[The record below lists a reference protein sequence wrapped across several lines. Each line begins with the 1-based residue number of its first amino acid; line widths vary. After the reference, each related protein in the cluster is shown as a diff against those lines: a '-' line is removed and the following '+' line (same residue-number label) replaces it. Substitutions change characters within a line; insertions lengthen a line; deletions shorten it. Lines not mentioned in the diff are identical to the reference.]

1 MTEIWENSFMRTHE
15 RKGGRIWIT
24 VSILFFNGLVIFFLV
39 YQIKAQRNAY
49 LTLRSE
55 DGFLLMDMASRQLLD
70 ALENDVNPSS
80 DIRTLLNRLAQNRD
94 VDFVLFQDAAG
105 TTRFSQPTHLETAT
119 VPSRDPAILEAV
131 YANDPFTRLIRLADH
146 NSLECIWPLYS
157 GPRYSGVLRVGLSVS
172 FVNILNRHFGRTM
185 GIAVA
190 LILLL
195 NGAFLVV
202 VRLNRKVVRDGQT
215 FRTVLN
221 GISDGVL
228 IGQGNETV
236 LQNGAFQQLF
246 PDGIPNVL
254 LDCTDHTCHITIDG
268 RRLLVL
274 RSTSDRMS
282 IFIVRDVSIDRI
294 AEETTERE
302 KRLFSMGKLSSVFAH
317 EIRNPLNTISMI
329 VQQMQVGN
337 GCAPEEREL
346 MDIVR
351 REIDRLN
358 EHVQQYIR
366 ISRLPAIHPKPTDM
380 RHLLTDVVQLYR
392 QSHRHVVWSVEPTAE
407 KTETTWLVDPDQLRS
422 LLTNLLDNSIHA
434 DATEIRLALHR
445 EQDYFVLRITDNG
458 SGMSEEV
465 RERAFE
471 LYYTTRESGSGLGLA
486 HVQRIMTAHNG
497 LISLVS
503 EPDNGTE
510 IQLYFPVEGGRTA

>member
-1 MTEIWENSFMRTHE
+1 MSTHE

-24 VSILFFNGLVIFFLV
+24 VSILFFNGLVIFFLM

-55 DGFLLMDMASRQLLD
+55 DGFLLMDMASRQLID
-70 ALENDVNPSS
+70 ALEDDVTVSS

-94 VDFVLFQDAAG
+94 VDFVLFQDTTG
-105 TTRFSQPTHLETAT
+105 TARFSQPTHLEANTD
-119 VPSRDPAILEAV
+119 PSRDSAILEAI
-131 YANDPFTRLIRLADH
+131 YANEPFTRLLHLADH
-146 NSLECIWPLYS
+146 DSLECIWPLYS

-195 NGAFLVV
+195 NGAFLLV

-228 IGQGNETV
+228 IRQGNETV
-236 LQNGAFQQLF
+236 LQNGAFRQLF
-246 PDGIPNVL
+246 PDRIPDAL
-254 LDCTDHTCHITIDG
+254 LDCTDHTCHITIDS

-274 RSTSDRMS
+274 RSTSAALS
-282 IFIVRDVSIDRI
+282 IFIVRDVSIERI
-294 AEETTERE
+294 AEETTQRE

-329 VQQMQVGN
+329 VQQMQIGN

-346 MDIVR
+346 LDIVS

-366 ISRLPAIHPKPTDM
+366 ISRLPAIQPKPTDM
-380 RHLLTDVVQLYR
+380 RHLLTDVVRLYR
-392 QSHRHVVWSVEPTAE
+392 QSHRHVELSVEPSS
-407 KTETTWLVDPDQLRS
+407 ETMDVTWSVDSDQLRS
-422 LLTNLLDNSIHA
+422 MLTNLLDNSIHA
-434 DATEIRLALHR
+434 GATRIRLILHR
-445 EQDYFVLRITDNG
+445 ENDYLVLRVTDNG
-458 SGMSEEV
+458 SGMSEEI

-471 LYYTTRESGSGLGLA
+471 LYYTTRENGSGLGLP

-497 LISLVS
+497 LVSLVS
-503 EPDNGTE
+503 EPGNGTE

>member
-1 MTEIWENSFMRTHE
+1 M
-15 RKGGRIWIT
+15 T
-24 VSILFFNGLVIFFLV
+24 VSVLFFNGLVIFFLV

-55 DGFLLMDMASRQLLD
+55 DGFLLMDMASRQLID
-70 ALENDVNPSS
+70 ALEDDVNASS
-80 DIRTLLNRLAQNRD
+80 EIRILLNRLAQNRD
-94 VDFVLFQDAAG
+94 VDFVLFQDTTG
-105 TTRFSQPTHLETAT
+105 TARFSQPVQLEAAT
-119 VPSRDPAILEAV
+119 PPSQDPAILEAV
-131 YANDPFTRLIRLADH
+131 YANEPFTRLIRMADH
-146 NSLECIWPLYS
+146 DSLECIWPLYT
-157 GPRYSGVLRVGLSVS
+157 GPRLAGVLRVGLSVS

-185 GIAVA
+185 GIAVG

-195 NGAFLVV
+195 NGAFLML

-228 IGQGNETV
+228 IRQSNRTV
-236 LQNGAFQQLF
+236 LQNGAFQKLF
-246 PDGIPNVL
+246 PDRVPDAL
-254 LDCTDHTCHITIDG
+254 LDCTDHTCYITIDG

-274 RSTSDRMS
+274 RSTSEQLS

-337 GCAPEEREL
+337 GCASEEREL
-346 MDIVR
+346 LDIVS

-366 ISRLPAIHPKPTDM
+366 ISRLPAIQPKPTDM
-380 RHLLTDVVQLYR
+380 RDLLTDVVQLYL
-392 QSHRHVVWSVEPTAE
+392 QSHRRVDISVAPLSEQMDVTWS
-407 KTETTWLVDPDQLRS
+407 VDPDQLRS

-445 EQDYFVLRITDNG
+445 EQDYFVLRVTDNG

-497 LISLVS
+497 MVSLVS
-503 EPDNGTE
+503 EPGTGTE
-510 IQLYFPVEGGRTA
+510 VQLYFPAEVGRTA